1 MHSMQCRHVVATL
14 VVVICLVYSLQW
26 WDMVVARIS
35 YLFTVYCRAVVV
47 NSWSHIIVSMPS
59 LQCWHLVL
67 VDWSFVH
74 NVLYQLQFRNVV

>member
-1 MHSMQCRHVVATL
+1 
-14 VVVICLVYSLQW
+14 
-26 WDMVVARIS
+26 
-35 YLFTVYCRAVVV
+35 
-47 NSWSHIIVSMPS
+47 MPS